1 MDPKEHNILY
11 YEIVGNHDRGA
22 TYQQQRHYYDSKMYM
37 VPNAA
42 QFDDENQYEE
52 FQISTLPSVASK
64 KQSSASIKLH
74 ASHSVDTCQDTTSMT
89 AGSNDKITKGTMKRR
104 ECVVICI
111 FLTVLAVVTI
121 ASLAIGAL
129 NFREGS
135 KALVAI
141 DALEEDSLN
150 CTAYLL
156 NEIRSLNNQ
165 LAQLNAD
172 TQGNISKLQSQLV
185 NLYQE
190 MTLVSHSLTLRL
202 GATHSEITHSINQL
216 SSSAYQ
222 ISTSAF
228 LLSTSASRLST
239 SASQVSTSISHL
251 SNSAYSLSTSVS
263 SVSSSV
269 YWYSYYT
276 SISLSQLSTS
286 DFSLSSS
293 VNQLL
298 SSVSQVSS
306 SIANR
311 CTITRYYC
319 PPAGPG

>member
-1 MDPKEHNILY
+1 MDPKEHNIY
-11 YEIVGNHDRGA
+11 YEIVGNHNQGA
-22 TYQQQRHYYDSKMYM
+22 TYQQQRHYYDSKIYM

-42 QFDDENQYEE
+42 QFDDESQYEE
-52 FQISTLPSVASK
+52 LQISTLPSVASK
-64 KQSSASIKLH
+64 KQPSASIKLH
-74 ASHSVDTCQDTTSMT
+74 ASHSVDTCQGTTSST

-129 NFREGS
+129 SFREGS

-141 DALEEDSLN
+141 DALEEDY
-150 CTAYLL
+150 TAYLL
-156 NEIRSLNNQ
+156 NEIRSLNSQ

-185 NLYQE
+185 NQYQE
-190 MTLVSHSLTLRL
+190 MTSMSHSLTLKL

-222 ISTSAF
+222 VSTSAF
-228 LLSTSASRLST
+228 LLSTSASWLST
-239 SASQVSTSISHL
+239 SASQASTSISHL
-251 SNSAYSLSTSVS
+251 SNSAYSLSTSVFL
-263 SVSSSV
+263 VSSSV

-298 SSVSQVSS
+298 SSISQVSS

-311 CTITRYYC
+311 CTITRYTC
-319 PPAGPG
+319 PIPVGPG